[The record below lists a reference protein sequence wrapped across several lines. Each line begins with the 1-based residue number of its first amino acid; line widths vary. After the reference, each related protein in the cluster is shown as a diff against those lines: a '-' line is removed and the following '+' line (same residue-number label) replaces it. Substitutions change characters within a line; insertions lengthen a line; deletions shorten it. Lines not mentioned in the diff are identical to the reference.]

1 MFGFGAF
8 GRATLVASL
17 SLGVACVGFAAFAQ
31 APPPVYQYPPPQ
43 PYPPQPYQPYP
54 AQPYP
59 AQPYPGQPYPAQ
71 PYPAQ
76 PYPAQPY
83 PQPYP
88 AQPYAYPQP
97 YSGQGQTQ
105 TWTVTLG
112 VCSDW
117 VGTWNMQHVGPGHWL
132 GTSII
137 SVRSN
142 QCTHTPIGTQL
153 TANVDFSTFADRTW
167 KATDTNTA
175 NGSHCQYSGS
185 VSAQT
190 RAAGG
195 YTCGFNGQ
203 QSHIVITSPIAFYN

>member
-1 MFGFGAF
+1 MFSGVRGS
-8 GRATLVASL
+8 GRAAAVAGLFLGVVCVAGASL
-17 SLGVACVGFAAFAQ
+17 AQ
-31 APPPVYQYPPPQ
+31 VQPGYPPQYPPPA
-43 PYPPQPYQPYP
+43 YPAQQYPAQQYP

-59 AQPYPGQPYPAQ
+59 YPAQQPYPAQ

-83 PQPYP
+83 QQPYQQPYP
-88 AQPYAYPQP
+88 
-97 YSGQGQTQ
+97 GQGQTQ

-132 GTSII
+132 GTSVI

-142 QCTHTPIGTQL
+142 QCTRTPIGTRL
-153 TANVDFSTFADRTW
+153 IANVDFTTFVNRTW
-167 KATDTNTA
+167 RATDTNTA

-185 VSAQT
+185 VNSQTSASG
-190 RAAGG
+190 A
-195 YTCGFNGQ
+195 YTCGVSGQ
-203 QSHIVITSPIAFYN
+203 QSHIIITSPVAFYN